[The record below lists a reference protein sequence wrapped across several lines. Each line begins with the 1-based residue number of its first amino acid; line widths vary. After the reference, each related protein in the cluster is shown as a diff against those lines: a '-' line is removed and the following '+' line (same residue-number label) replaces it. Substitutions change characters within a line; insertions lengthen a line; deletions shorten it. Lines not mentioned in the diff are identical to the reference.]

1 MQNIHLNLAQS
12 SRQLFELDPG
22 AAIEAGE
29 GWLFGAGRSSH
40 PAISNAAFRT
50 GDTDPEELLARAQVF
65 FGSRARGF
73 SLWVRGGVPEDSD
86 LIEAAGSAGLKQ
98 VFATPEMTLR
108 RRAEERP
115 LPEGVERRQLGT
127 AAEVDDYWRVATSA
141 YADNGFPPEIFRYY
155 EDHSG
160 LTADNTV
167 ALLAYLD
174 GKPVSIAMTIS
185 SQRVDGMYWVGSRA
199 EARGYGLGWVV
210 TAGAINSG
218 FDLGA
223 EIASLQA

>member
-1 MQNIHLNLAQS
+1 MQNIHLNLAE
-12 SRQLFELDPG
+12 RAGEVCDRAPG
-22 AAIEAGE
+22 RASWAGE

-167 ALLAYLD
+167 ALLPYQL
-174 GKPVSIAMTIS
+174 GKAT
-185 SQRVDGMYWVGSRA
+185 RR
-199 EARGYGLGWVV
+199 
-210 TAGAINSG
+210 NSV
-218 FDLGA
+218 
-223 EIASLQA
+223 